1 MNCIPDGGWRDLVEE
16 RVGVAQLGDAGE
28 ATGDTPPYGRPLE
41 TDAALLI
48 NASPNELCDNPFV
61 VTQAFS

>member
-48 NASPNELCDNPFV
+48 NASPNELC
-61 VTQAFS
+61 